1 MTVLLPD
8 ATAVERALRRR
19 DLIFGLTVDQAMGIF
34 GPVLE
39 EYAREIARLRAEA
52 KDGSEEE
59 R

>member
-1 MTVLLPD
+1 MTALLPD

-39 EYAREIARLRAEA
+39 ERDRVIARLRGQV

-59 R
+59 A